1 LKSFKDYLEIIIEAK
16 GAIRS
21 RQKIRKQKPTSGNQL
36 SPQQAEKTASKS
48 TDKAIDDLNININN
62 AYSIIRPNIL
72 NIINDNQNLDFNFYN
87 ELYKTNYD
95 IKSIKELFKNLNI
108 YQLYNDAFNSNE
120 SKEQLK
126 QRKIGLEILALFN
139 QEVKLKKLEKKINIA
154 KMLCLEIR
162 DANTKTIIK
171 FTFPNIIQ

>member
-21 RQKIRKQKPTSGNQL
+21 RRSIITKQKTTSSNQL
-36 SPQQAEKTASKS
+36 SPQQVEKIASKS
-48 TDKAIDDLNININN
+48 TDKTMNDFNINVNN

-72 NIINDNQNLDFNFYN
+72 NIINDNQNLDFNSYN
-87 ELYKTNYD
+87 ELYGTNYD

-108 YQLYNDAFNSNE
+108 YQLYNDAFNSDE
-120 SKEQLK
+120 SKKELN

-139 QEVKLKKLEKKINIA
+139 QIIKLKDAQINIA
-154 KMLCLEIR
+154 KMLYLNIK
-162 DANTKTIIK
+162 DANTKEIIK
-171 FTFPNIIQ
+171 FTFPEIFQ